1 MFLSRT
7 GELNHALGLSKPKIV
22 FTSPFAAKRTLAVC
36 KKLTYVKHVVI
47 FGQKGAEG
55 AMVYENFIAKFSKND
70 FDVKNYVKQKVAI
83 EDQVALIVCS
93 SGTTGLPKGVLI
105 TQRNMISVLQSY
117 RNLFV
122 LLQMIHENNFVA
134 MNIAPWFHALGFMSM
149 FMVAC
154 SRQTT
159 FVFLP
164 KFEEELFLKSIE
176 VNLIIPKNNF
186 A

>member
-1 MFLSRT
+1 MF
-7 GELNHALGLSKPKIV
+7 V
-22 FTSPFAAKRTLAVC
+22 SPVAAKRTLAVC
-36 KKLTYVKHVVI
+36 KKLSFVKQVVI
-47 FGQKGAEG
+47 FGKKGSDG
-55 AMVYENFIAKFSKND
+55 AIVYENFVAKFSKNS
-70 FDVKNYVKQKVAI
+70 FDVESYSKEKVAI
-83 EDQVALIVCS
+83 EEQVALIVCS

-122 LLQMIHENNFVA
+122 LMQMIHDNNFVA

-154 SRQTT
+154 SRQTA

-164 KFEEELFLKSIE
+164 NFEAELFLKSIQ
-176 VNLIIPKNNF
+176 VRWF
-186 A
+186 